1 MTFRPV
7 ERLAVFYEPEEG
19 RRIPVGRL
27 ARRERDIL
35 FEYDPGFI
43 VLGLELS
50 PRKLPLLPGLVI
62 GKPEPFRG
70 LMGVFE
76 DSLPDGWGRLLM
88 DRRAQQAGI
97 RAAQLGPLDRLSLVG
112 SRAMGALV
120 YAPEVELEAPSI
132 VSLSEIADDTA
143 AVLRDASGPDL
154 DRLVALG
161 GSPQGARP
169 KVLVQLSG
177 DGSMVHGDA
186 RSRPG
191 CSWYL
196 VKFRARQD
204 DKHIGVLEHAY
215 MNMAKTAGI
224 DVPKTVLLGRSAKH
238 PGYFAVE
245 RFDRSG
251 KHKTHMHTVS
261 GMLEVPPSYPAIGYR
276 ELLLLTR
283 ELTRDE
289 GAVTEMF
296 RRACFNV
303 FAHNRDDHT
312 RNFAFLMDE
321 RGNWRVSPAYDLC
334 YSDGPG
340 GEHTMLIGREGAN
353 PGEKHLV
360 ELAQATDIKHPKPIV
375 ESVRT
380 AVNDF
385 PRFADEAGLP
395 AAKRNRFAELLGIR
409 KPASRKRR

>member
-1 MTFRPV
+1 
-7 ERLAVFYEPEEG
+7 
-19 RRIPVGRL
+19 
-27 ARRERDIL
+27 
-35 FEYDPGFI
+35 
-43 VLGLELS
+43 
-50 PRKLPLLPGLVI
+50 
-62 GKPEPFRG
+62 
-70 LMGVFE
+70 MGVFE

-88 DRRAQQAGI
+88 DRRAQQAGM

-120 YAPEVELEAPSI
+120 YAPEVELEAPS
-132 VSLSEIADDTA
+132 VVNLSEIAHDAA
-143 AVLRDASGPDL
+143 AVLRDATGPDL

-169 KVLVQLSG
+169 KVLVQLSA
-177 DGSMVHGDA
+177 DGSRVHGDP
-186 RSRPG
+186 RNRRG
-191 CSWYL
+191 CAWCL
-196 VKFRARQD
+196 VKFRVRQD
-204 DKHIGVLEHAY
+204 DTHIGVLEHAY
-215 MNMAKTAGI
+215 MNMAKAAGI

-238 PGYFAVE
+238 PGYCAVE

-251 KHKTHMHTVS
+251 PRKTHMHTVS

-296 RRACFNV
+296 KRACFNV

-321 RGNWRVSPAYDLC
+321 RGHWRVSPAYDLC
-334 YSDGPG
+334 YSEGPG
-340 GEHTMLIGREGAN
+340 GEHTILIGREGAN
-353 PGEKHLV
+353 PGEKHMF
-360 ELAQATDIKHPKPIV
+360 ELAQATDIKHAKPIV

-380 AVNDF
+380 AVNDV

-395 AAKRNRFAELLGIR
+395 AAKRNRLAELLGIR
-409 KPASRKRR
+409 KAASRKHR